1 MELSEYRTDQETLT
15 NKRGLRGFRNISW
28 MMSPYTN
35 WMLSY
40 LSKLKRGEVSE
51 LPQEMII
58 KLEDIAKEAED
69 WRTMFSAAVS
79 NYMEL

>member
-1 MELSEYRTDQETLT
+1 
-15 NKRGLRGFRNISW
+15 